1 MTLGA
6 SRGPRSLPRNRN
18 DPLITL
24 SLQITDAVE
33 RFSLPSNDSEE
44 APEAME
50 VTLTP
55 YLAPPPIWLIGR
67 NQRMRRRPADRTI
80 ATAAS

>member
-1 MTLGA
+1 
-6 SRGPRSLPRNRN
+6 
-18 DPLITL
+18 LITL

-55 YLAPPPIWLIGR
+55 
-67 NQRMRRRPADRTI
+67 
-80 ATAAS
+80 TAAS

>member
-33 RFSLPSNDSEE
+33 RFSLPSNGSEE
-44 APEAME
+44 APEAMD

-55 YLAPPPIWLIGR
+55 
-67 NQRMRRRPADRTI
+67 
-80 ATAAS
+80 